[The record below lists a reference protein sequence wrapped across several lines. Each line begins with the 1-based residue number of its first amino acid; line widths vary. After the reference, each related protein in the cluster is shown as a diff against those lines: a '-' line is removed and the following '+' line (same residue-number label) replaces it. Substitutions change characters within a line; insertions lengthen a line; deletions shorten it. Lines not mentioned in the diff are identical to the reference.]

1 LLITHLN
8 YYYYILIMLKYFMNY
23 YTPHQGLNIKNIVIL
38 RYFLKDNLVFEPL
51 RKRVNI
57 VINIV
62 VLII

>member
-1 LLITHLN
+1 
-8 YYYYILIMLKYFMNY
+8 MNY